1 VLVSAFALLLRGLAP
16 LAGRAP
22 PLRLVSR
29 GYLAAAF
36 AALVL
41 HTLLY
46 AAFLEDPITWTLLA
60 AAIVL
65 SRPEPSALRP
75 STAAAQARTASS
87 S

>member
-1 VLVSAFALLLRGLAP
+1 M
-16 LAGRAP
+16 P

-29 GYLAAAF
+29 AYLAAAF
-36 AALVL
+36 TALVL

-65 SRPEPSALRP
+65 GRPEGAAVSRSGMKTARLAL
-75 STAAAQARTASS
+75 
-87 S
+87 